1 MIKIAVVGCTGKLGS
16 MISKSILSGD
26 KSIVLAYAIGR
37 KGNDYVGNDIS
48 SIIGGKNRGI
58 TIIDDICNAKDC
70 DVFIDCTNAE
80 ALIHNNLIKYRQ
92 IKKPLVIA
100 TTGMNEP
107 GLSQIRALSEYVPV
121 FISSNFSI
129 ALHNFIETLK
139 FAVRMISDDTDVQ
152 IIEYHHNQKKDAP
165 SGTAIMIQEALIK
178 ENPRLNKQNVN
189 ISSIRGG
196 NIFGEHVVLFANSK
210 DEITEYKHRVS
221 SREAFSNG
229 AILAAKWLA
238 GKPAGLYNM
247 DDFCKSNIC
256 K

>member
-16 MISKSILSGD
+16 MIAKIILNSD
-26 KSIVLAYAIGR
+26 DIELAYAIGR
-37 KGNDYVGNDIS
+37 KGNEYVGNDIS
-48 SIIGGKNRGI
+48 SIVGGKNSGVII
-58 TIIDDICNAKDC
+58 TDEITLAETC

-80 ALIHNNLIKYRQ
+80 TFIHNNLNKYKQ
-92 IKKPLVIA
+92 MKKPLVIA
-100 TTGMNEP
+100 TTGIDELGKNQIEE
-107 GLSQIRALSEYVPV
+107 LSKLIPV
-121 FISSNFSI
+121 FITGNFSI

-139 FAVRMISDDTDVQ
+139 FAVRLISDDTDVQ

-178 ENPRLNKQNVN
+178 ENPRLDKQKVN

-221 SREAFSNG
+221 SRESFSSG
-229 AILAAKWLA
+229 AVTVATWMAHQ
-238 GKPAGLYNM
+238 PVGLYSM
-247 DDFCKSNIC
+247 DDFCKHYQ
-256 K
+256 